1 MDLPKPKLLDQVR
14 GRLRLQNYAV
24 RTEAVYVNWII
35 VFISFHKLRNPIE
48 MREKEIESF
57 LTDLVTRRHFSA
69 STQKQ
74 ALSAI
79 LYLYKEVL
87 QIELTKYI
95 ETFRPFQSKRLP
107 IVLGTEEITKLL
119 NQLKGSKL
127 FLIKMLYGTGLRIN
141 EFLCLRIKDI
151 DFSLN
156 RINVVSGKGG
166 KDRYTILPASL
177 IEELKSH
184 IRKVDAI
191 HQNDVADGF
200 GNAYLPDRLSRKYTN
215 LSKQFLWQFLFPASR
230 IFHDKVTGNWGRWH
244 LDSHVISK
252 AISTAAKKSGIK
264 KHVTSHTLR
273 HSFATHLLE
282 SGVNLRVIQE
292 LLGHNSPETTMIYTH
307 LVANG
312 ATTTL
317 SPVDRLAFTK
327 YVL

>member
-1 MDLPKPKLLDQVR
+1 MDISKPKLLDQVR
-14 GRLRLQNYAV
+14 GRLRLQNYAT
-24 RTEAVYVNWII
+24 RTETVYVSWII
-35 VFISFHKLRNPIE
+35 AFISFHKLRNPIE

-87 QIELTKYI
+87 QIELTKHI

-107 IVLGTEEITKLL
+107 IVLGIEEITSLL

-177 IEELKSH
+177 IDELKNH
-184 IRKVDAI
+184 IQKISTI
-191 HQNDVADGF
+191 HKNDVLDGF
-200 GNAYLPDRLSRKYTN
+200 GSAYLPDRLGTKYKN
-215 LSKQFLWQFLFPASR
+215 LSKQFSWQFLFPASR

-252 AISTAAKKSGIK
+252 ALRTAAKQSGLQ

-282 SGVNLRVIQE
+282 SGVNLRIIQE
-292 LLGHNSPETTMIYTH
+292 LLGHKSPETTMIYTH

-312 ATTTL
+312 ASTTL
-317 SPVDRLAFTK
+317 SPIDKLAVTK
-327 YVL
+327 FAM